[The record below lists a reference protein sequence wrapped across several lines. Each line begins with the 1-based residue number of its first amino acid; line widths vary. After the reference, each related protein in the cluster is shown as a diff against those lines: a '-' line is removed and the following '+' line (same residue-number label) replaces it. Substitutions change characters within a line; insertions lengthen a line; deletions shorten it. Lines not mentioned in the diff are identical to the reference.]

1 MPTTIL
7 GKLKRTITG
16 QRVADAADLDG
27 EVVFS
32 VSQTTDDKLKVKAQN
47 TAGAATE
54 LTFVPSHVRTELFSG
69 EIDITATAST
79 VDIAVSTWVDYD
91 EIEILI
97 DIGTVGSAHAIYGP
111 LNVFRL
117 SKALLESLQAHA
129 GDVEFPTYA
138 RQMGSAT
145 TSLTGLASH
154 NGTLYGVSRS
164 ALNSVDPATG
174 IATQIGSASQFGVSE
189 NRAAGLASHG
199 GTLYMAADLGWIS
212 AANRHISKL
221 YTLDTTTGVATTAGF
236 NNGIISSGTSGGISL
251 RGLASLGGTLYA
263 VANGSNLNI
272 GLYSISIGTN
282 FTPTTGTRIGSAA
295 YFGVS
300 DHDPQGLASGGG
312 SLYMVGNYTG
322 KLYALD
328 ITTGLATVVSS
339 VVNFGL
345 GSSVAVTPAA
355 LAVHNGA
362 FYMAAVNKFYRIPLT
377 YSAAVIPLQV
387 VTEFG
392 RAIILSLARRADNTL
407 ALAGTLPAADAKA
420 LKIFGIRYRV
430 VQEAIT

>member
-47 TAGAATE
+47 TAGATTE
-54 LTFVPSHVRTELFSG
+54 LSFVPSHVRTELFSG
-69 EIDITATAST
+69 DIDITATAST

-91 EIEILI
+91 EVEILI
-97 DIGTVGSAHAIYGP
+97 DIGTVGSAQAIYGP

-154 NGTLYGVSRS
+154 NGTLYGVSGS

-199 GTLYMAADLGWIS
+199 GTLYMAADLGFIS
-212 AANRHISKL
+212 GASQYISKL
-221 YTLDTTTGVATTAGF
+221 YTLDTTTVVATPAGT
-236 NNGIISSGTSGGISL
+236 NNGIIGGTSGISL

-263 VANGSNLNI
+263 VANESNLNV
-272 GLYSISIGTN
+272 GLHSISIGTSSRS
-282 FTPTTGTRIGSAA
+282 TATRIGSAA
-295 YFGVS
+295 YFGVG

-312 SLYMVGNYTG
+312 SLYMVGNHTD

-345 GSSVAVTPAA
+345 GSSVTVTPAA

-362 FYMAAVNKFYRIPLT
+362 FYMAAGNKFYRMPLT

>member
-54 LTFVPSHVRTELFSG
+54 LSFVPSHVRTELFSG
-69 EIDITATAST
+69 DIDITATAST

-97 DIGTVGSAHAIYGP
+97 DIGTVGSAQAIYGP

-154 NGTLYGVSRS
+154 NGTLYGVSGS
-164 ALNSVDPATG
+164 ALKSVDPATG
-174 IATQIGSASQFGVSE
+174 IHTQIGSASKFGVSE

-199 GTLYMAADLGWIS
+199 GTLYMVAALGFIS
-212 AANRHISKL
+212 NRHISKL
-221 YTLDTTTGVATTAGF
+221 YTLDTTTGVATTVGT
-236 NNGIISSGTSGGISL
+236 NNGIISGTSGISL
-251 RGLASLGGTLYA
+251 RGLASLGDTLYA
-263 VANGSNLNI
+263 VANESNLNV

-282 FTPTTGTRIGSAA
+282 STSTTATRIGSAT
-295 YFGVS
+295 YFGVG

-312 SLYMVGNYTG
+312 SLYMVGNHTD

-345 GSSVAVTPAA
+345 GSSVTVTPAA

-362 FYMAAVNKFYRIPLT
+362 FYMAAGNKFYRMPLT

>member
-7 GKLKRTITG
+7 DKLKRTITG

-32 VSQTTDDKLKVKAQN
+32 VSQTTDGKLKVKAQN
-47 TAGAATE
+47 TAGATTE

-69 EIDITATAST
+69 EIDITATAPT

-91 EIEILI
+91 EVEILI
-97 DIGTVGSAHAIYGP
+97 DIGTVGSAQAIYGP

-154 NGTLYGVSRS
+154 NGTLYGVSGS

-212 AANRHISKL
+212 AASNYISKL
-221 YTLDTTTGVATTAGF
+221 YTLDTTTGVATPAGS
-236 NNGIISSGTSGGISL
+236 NNGIISGTSGISL

-263 VANGSNLNI
+263 VANQSNLNI

-282 FTPTTGTRIGSAA
+282 STSTTATRIGSAA

-312 SLYMVGNYTG
+312 SLYMVGSHTG
-322 KLYALD
+322 KLYTLD
-328 ITTGLATVVSS
+328 ITTGLAAVVSS

-362 FYMAAVNKFYRIPLT
+362 FYMAAAGNKFYRIPLT

>member
-54 LTFVPSHVRTELFSG
+54 LSFVPSHVRTELFSG
-69 EIDITATAST
+69 DIDITATAST

-97 DIGTVGSAHAIYGP
+97 DIGTVGSAQAIYGP

-154 NGTLYGVSRS
+154 NGTLYGVSGS
-164 ALNSVDPATG
+164 ALKSVDPATG
-174 IATQIGSASQFGVSE
+174 IATQIGSASKFGVSE

-199 GTLYMAADLGWIS
+199 GTLYMVAALGFIS
-212 AANRHISKL
+212 NLHISKL
-221 YTLDTTTGVATTAGF
+221 YTLDTTTGVATTVGTH
-236 NNGIISSGTSGGISL
+236 NGSISGTSGISL
-251 RGLASLGGTLYA
+251 RGLASLGDTLYA
-263 VANGSNLNI
+263 VANESNLNV

-282 FTPTTGTRIGSAA
+282 STSTTATRIGSAT
-295 YFGVS
+295 YFGVG

-312 SLYMVGNYTG
+312 SLYMVGNHTD

-345 GSSVAVTPAA
+345 GSSVTVTPAA

-362 FYMAAVNKFYRIPLT
+362 FYMAAGNKFYRMPLT

-407 ALAGTLPAADAKA
+407 ALAGTPPAVDAKA

>member
-69 EIDITATAST
+69 DIDITATAST

-91 EIEILI
+91 EVEILI
-97 DIGTVGSAHAIYGP
+97 DIGTVGSAQAIYGP

-154 NGTLYGVSRS
+154 NGTLYGVSGS

-212 AANRHISKL
+212 AASNYISKL
-221 YTLDTTTGVATTAGF
+221 YTLDTTTGVATPAGS
-236 NNGIISSGTSGGISL
+236 NNGIISGTNGISL

-263 VANGSNLNI
+263 VANQSNLNI
-272 GLYSISIGTN
+272 GLYSISIGTSSMS
-282 FTPTTGTRIGSAA
+282 TGTRIGSAA

-300 DHDPQGLASGGG
+300 DHDPQGLTSGGG

-322 KLYALD
+322 KLYTLD
-328 ITTGLATVVSS
+328 ITTGLAAVVSS

-345 GSSVAVTPAA
+345 DSSVTVTPAA

-362 FYMAAVNKFYRIPLT
+362 FYMAAAGNKFYRIPLT

-407 ALAGTLPAADAKA
+407 ALAGTLPAVDAKA

>member
-54 LTFVPSHVRTELFSG
+54 LSFVPSHVRTELFSG
-69 EIDITATAST
+69 DIDITATAST

-91 EIEILI
+91 EVEILI
-97 DIGTVGSAHAIYGP
+97 DIGTVGSAQAIYGP

-154 NGTLYGVSRS
+154 NGTLYGVSGS
-164 ALNSVDPATG
+164 ALKSVDPATG
-174 IATQIGSASQFGVSE
+174 IHTQIGSASKFGVSE

-199 GTLYMAADLGWIS
+199 GTLYMVAALGFIS
-212 AANRHISKL
+212 NLHISKL
-221 YTLDTTTGVATTAGF
+221 YTLDTTTGVATTVGTH
-236 NNGIISSGTSGGISL
+236 NGSISGTSGISL
-251 RGLASLGGTLYA
+251 RGLASLGDTLYA
-263 VANGSNLNI
+263 VANESNLNV
-272 GLYSISIGTN
+272 GLYSISIGTSSMS
-282 FTPTTGTRIGSAA
+282 TATRIGSAA

-300 DHDPQGLASGGG
+300 DHDPQGLTSGGG

-322 KLYALD
+322 KLYTLD
-328 ITTGLATVVSS
+328 ITTGLAAVVSS

-362 FYMAAVNKFYRIPLT
+362 FYMAAAGNKFYRIPLT

>member
-69 EIDITATAST
+69 DIDITATAST

-91 EIEILI
+91 EVEILI
-97 DIGTVGSAHAIYGP
+97 DIGTVGSAQAIYGP

-199 GTLYMAADLGWIS
+199 GTLYMAADLGWIP
-212 AANRHISKL
+212 AASNYISKL
-221 YTLDTTTGVATTAGF
+221 YTLDTTTGVATPAGT
-236 NNGIISSGTSGGISL
+236 NNGIISGTGGISL

-263 VANGSNLNI
+263 VANGSNLNV
-272 GLYSISIGTN
+272 GLYSISIGTSSMS
-282 FTPTTGTRIGSAA
+282 TGTRIGSAA

-300 DHDPQGLASGGG
+300 DHDPQGLTSGGG

-322 KLYALD
+322 KLYTLD
-328 ITTGLATVVSS
+328 ITTGLAAVVSS

-345 GSSVAVTPAA
+345 GSSVTVTPAA

-362 FYMAAVNKFYRIPLT
+362 FYMAAGNKFYRIPLT